1 MPRISHSE
9 GLADY
14 LAMGEDRSL
23 AKLHDRYASEHPEG
37 VPALETLKSWSKK
50 HGWQAVAVQFD
61 KDARARLVS
70 RTRNMVVERQFDR
83 VAALAEAAQACL
95 EDANAM
101 RIVGEG
107 TAAEKK
113 ALITAAID
121 AIKMVEVLTGGVSD
135 RQERVAGMADE
146 AKRALQQLEEQKRR
160 GKLIDARPS
169 SVLVEPIPKTL
180 EASKV

>member
-1 MPRISHSE
+1 
-9 GLADY
+9 
-14 LAMGEDRSL
+14 
-23 AKLHDRYASEHPEG
+23 
-37 VPALETLKSWSKK
+37 
-50 HGWQAVAVQFD
+50 
-61 KDARARLVS
+61 
-70 RTRNMVVERQFDR
+70 
-83 VAALAEAAQACL
+83 
-95 EDANAM
+95 M

-169 SVLVEPIPKTL
+169 SVVIEPIPKTL